1 MTYNILLEVRI
12 CPLVRID
19 VLVDFWMF
27 PGRLVHED
35 SERSRTGMMVPCVAL
50 PVLSVRPGTAFKEKN
65 KLLVK
70 YLKTDILNDK
80 LTN

>member
-1 MTYNILLEVRI
+1 MTYNILLGVRI

-19 VLVDFWMF
+19 ILVDLWMF

-50 PVLSVRPGTAFKEKN
+50 PVLSVHPGNRLQRKK
-65 KLLVK
+65 
-70 YLKTDILNDK
+70 
-80 LTN
+80 